1 VSGSS
6 IDAMSVER
14 ERKRERKREREF
26 VWGPGRLKV
35 NENAVSETNEGNSY
49 LYNVRS

>member
-6 IDAMSVER
+6 IEEKEREEER
-14 ERKRERKREREF
+14 EREI